1 MATAEREGYDS
12 DMRVAVGVIAL
23 ALGLASAPAGAP
35 SGAPIR
41 PGLRVVRLA
50 PFTVHGYR
58 FESGERLRVVITTKR
73 RFVRRIEATGKG
85 AFRIKLRLSIGRC
98 AQYSVRAYG
107 PDGFRAGVKSPPQS
121 CGAEIGP
128 R

>member
-1 MATAEREGYDS
+1 
-12 DMRVAVGVIAL
+12 MRVAVGVIAL
-23 ALGLASAPAGAP
+23 ALGLASAPAGA
-35 SGAPIR
+35 SMR

-58 FESGERLRVVITTKR
+58 FKDGEPLRVVITTKR

-85 AFRIKLRLSIGRC
+85 TFTIKLRLSIGRC

-121 CGAEIGP
+121 CGTEVGP